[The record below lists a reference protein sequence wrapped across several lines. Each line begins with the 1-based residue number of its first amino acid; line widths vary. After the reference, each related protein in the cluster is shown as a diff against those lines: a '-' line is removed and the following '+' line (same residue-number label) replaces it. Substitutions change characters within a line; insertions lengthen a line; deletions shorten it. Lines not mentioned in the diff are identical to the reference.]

1 LPQRGSRIVANGYLR
16 DVTAH
21 ASDFS
26 ESEEPRNTRRAGN
39 DHDPVAEA
47 QRIVSVETD
56 CTLNEALVKMEN
68 LAAATDE
75 SLEIIANL
83 VLNGEI
89 DLT

>member
-1 LPQRGSRIVANGYLR
+1 M
-16 DVTAH
+16 TAR

-26 ESEEPRNTRRAGN
+26 ESEEPRDARDAGS
-39 DHDPVAEA
+39 DHDPVADA
-47 QRIVSVETD
+47 QRIVSAETD
-56 CTLNEALVKMEN
+56 CSLNEALVKMEN

-89 DLT
+89 DLS

>member
-1 LPQRGSRIVANGYLR
+1 
-16 DVTAH
+16 VTAH

-26 ESEEPRNTRRAGN
+26 GSEGPR
-39 DHDPVAEA
+39 DPVAEA
-47 QRIVSVETD
+47 QRIVSQQTD

-68 LAAATDE
+68 IAAATDE

-89 DLT
+89 DLTS